1 MIDRMR
7 AAIAAVAG
15 ALCGAGW
22 FVSLEPSAQLA
33 CRNSDLEC
41 LVPLIFLIVP
51 GLVIAWG
58 LVAWGLLRL
67 ARFSPAW
74 PTAAAGAVAS
84 VVLLL
89 VSAFSLRFVQV
100 QLPSDSG
107 IFVAAFA
114 AAGGY
119 ALAAVVTAGRGGRR
133 DPTEQDTGEGVVE
146 SS

>member
-1 MIDRMR
+1 MR

-22 FVSLEPSAQLA
+22 FASLEPSAQLA
-33 CRNSDLEC
+33 CRDSDLEC
-41 LVPLIFLIVP
+41 LVPLLFLIVP
-51 GLVIAWG
+51 GLVVVWA
-58 LVAWGLLRL
+58 LVGWGLLRV

-89 VSAFSLRFVQV
+89 ICVFSLRFVQV

-107 IFVAAFA
+107 IFVTAFA

-119 ALAAVVTAGRGGRR
+119 ALAAAVTAGYGGRR
-133 DPTEQDTGEGVVE
+133 DRTEHSGQDG
-146 SS
+146 

>member
-1 MIDRMR
+1 MR

-33 CRNSDLEC
+33 CRDSDLGC

-51 GLVIAWG
+51 ALVVVWA
-58 LVAWGLLRL
+58 LVGWGLLRV

-84 VVLLL
+84 MVLLL
-89 VSAFSLRFVQV
+89 ICVFSLKFVRV
-100 QLPSDSG
+100 QLPSESG
-107 IFVAAFA
+107 IFVTALA

-119 ALAAVVTAGRGGRR
+119 ALAAVLTARYGVRR
-133 DPTEQDTGEGVVE
+133 DGTEHRGQDG
-146 SS
+146 